1 MNTILDP
8 SQGDNASVFKNSN
21 IYGGEEIIPEGA
33 VYLTPGCQ
41 TSLSDKQEAWVE
53 NGGTV

>member
-1 MNTILDP
+1 MILDP
-8 SQGDNASVFKNSN
+8 SQDNNTNVFKNSN
-21 IYGGEEIIPEGA
+21 FYRGEEIMPEGA

-41 TSLSDKQEAWVE
+41 TSLSRQAGKWVE

>member
-8 SQGDNASVFKNSN
+8 SQGDNASVYKNSN
-21 IYGGEEIIPEGA
+21 IYRGEEIIPERA
-33 VYLTPGCQ
+33 VYLPPGCQ
-41 TSLSDKQEAWVE
+41 TFLSDKQEAWVE

>member
-21 IYGGEEIIPEGA
+21 IYRGEEIIPEGA
-33 VYLTPGCQ
+33 VYLPPGCQ
-41 TSLSDKQEAWVE
+41 TFLSDKQEAWVE

>member
-8 SQGDNASVFKNSN
+8 GQGDNASVYKNSN
-21 IYGGEEIIPEGA
+21 IYRGEEIILERA
-33 VYLTPGCQ
+33 VYLPPGCQ
-41 TSLSDKQEAWVE
+41 TFLSDKQEAWVE